1 MMDAIS
7 SRSKN
12 ISFPSLQHHHHQ
24 LLGLPTLF
32 ENYKMD
38 VVSDTES
45 DLLIPVPDDEEQQ
58 DQEDGD
64 YDERLGIDMDEWRRV
79 LLQAQSI
86 TLILSH
92 VLALIVLI
100 LLGTWISHLGGLPYW
115 GETEPTGHA
124 KLIFNWHPVMMILAF
139 CFMTVSSLCFRYQR
153 LPNRRLAKLCH
164 AVAWTVALVCM
175 SVGLVAVFRSHN
187 DKASGG
193 YIANLYSLH
202 SWVGLTVLTLY
213 LMQFVAGLCTFGLS
227 DQRIGILSF
236 SASSKAKMLQVHRF
250 FGPII
255 YVSMLLT
262 ILLGIQEKEGFIGC
276 GYPVSEPDMVPFQNY
291 SKIPTS
297 CKISHAVSFPMHIY
311 VLLCIV

>member
-1 MMDAIS
+1 MDI
-7 SRSKN
+7 
-12 ISFPSLQHHHHQ
+12 
-24 LLGLPTLF
+24 
-32 ENYKMD
+32 
-38 VVSDTES
+38 VSDTES
-45 DLLIPVPDDEEQQ
+45 DPLIPLIPLPDDEEQQ
-58 DQEDGD
+58 EDQEDGD
-64 YDERLGIDMDEWRRV
+64 YDRRHPQDGDYHIRMDMDEWRRV
-79 LLQAQSI
+79 LFQAQSV

-100 LLGTWISHLGGLPYW
+100 LLGTWISHLGGLCYW
-115 GETEPTGHA
+115 GETET
-124 KLIFNWHPVMMILAF
+124 KLIFNWHPLMMILAF
-139 CFMTVSSLCFRYQR
+139 CFMTVSSLCFRYQL
-153 LPNRRLAKLCH
+153 LPNRRFAKLCH

-187 DKASGG
+187 DKTSDG

-202 SWVGLTVLTLY
+202 SWVGLAVLTLY

-236 SASSKAKMLQVHRF
+236 SDSFKAKMLQVHHF

-276 GYPVSEPDMVPFQNY
+276 SYPVSEPDMVPFQNY
-291 SKIPTS
+291 SQIPTV
-297 CKISHAVSFPMHIY
+297 CKISHAVSFPIY
-311 VLLCIV
+311 NTTTVLRIV